1 MWWKPL
7 AVLTARTPARG
18 LALAGMKRGPHRGLA
33 PLAASRAYGT
43 EERGEPNSPEYR
55 LFYRNAQGQLISPFH
70 DIPLYADAKQKLYNM
85 VVEIPRWSNAKM
97 EIATKLP
104 LNPIKQDVK
113 KGKLRFTANVFPY
126 KGYIWNY
133 GAIPQTWEDPSHKD
147 ADTGCCGDNDPV
159 DVCDIG
165 LRVCNRGEVVSVKA
179 LGVLALIDE
188 GETDWKVIVINAD
201 DPEFNNINS
210 LADVERLRPGY
221 LDATRNWFRV
231 YKIPEGKPE
240 NCFAFD
246 GKFKDKE
253 FAEEVLQSTHR
264 YWRSLI
270 TGATSPGQL
279 DCTNTS
285 VDGSPFKRDQK
296 TAQAALQANPPL
308 GAPKSIPVE
317 VDKWH
322 YLSR

>member
-1 MWWKPL
+1 MVT
-7 AVLTARTPARG
+7 AEHVVTTSTVEAGIGACRSIARTTRCPVCVCVV
-18 LALAGMKRGPHRGLA
+18 
-33 PLAASRAYGT
+33 
-43 EERGEPNSPEYR
+43 
-55 LFYRNAQGQLISPFH
+55 AQ
-70 DIPLYADAKQKLYNM
+70 
-85 VVEIPRWSNAKM
+85 
-97 EIATKLP
+97 
-104 LNPIKQDVK
+104 
-113 KGKLRFTANVFPY
+113 
-126 KGYIWNY
+126 
-133 GAIPQTWEDPSHKD
+133 
-147 ADTGCCGDNDPV
+147 
-159 DVCDIG
+159 
-165 LRVCNRGEVVSVKA
+165 VCNRGEVVSVKA

-240 NCFAFD
+240 NFFAFD
-246 GKFKDKE
+246 GKFKDKD

-264 YWRSLI
+264 FWRSLI